1 MVTIT
6 IPGIQKLIELDNMA
20 YDVFTTNTHELGF
33 NIIDAKCSL
42 VVYHPKNIGVND
54 ISAGSS
60 HTFANMKNTV
70 RCVMYNGYS
79 NGRTIAKYLLSIS
92 VHRQPQQLMEF
103 WFQ

>member
-20 YDVFTTNTHELGF
+20 YDVFTMNTHNSGF
-33 NIIDAKCSL
+33 SLIDFKCSV

-54 ISAGSS
+54 IRAGSS
-60 HTFANMKNTV
+60 HTFANIKNTV

-92 VHRQPQQLMEF
+92 VHGQPQQLMEF
-103 WFQ
+103 RFQ